1 MWWPKKQTVGRW
13 SALGELGSLESAL
26 MKRIWKLGEAS
37 VRDLHSEL
45 SSRLAYTTVM
55 TTLDRLYKKGW
66 LKRRK
71 AGKAYL
77 YAAAFSEQAYRDK
90 MAQHLIGM
98 ALEHQ
103 QDSHAVLSRFVD
115 AVSESDQ
122 QLLNRLD
129 QLVRAKRRALRRT
142 EAP

>member
-1 MWWPKKQTVGRW
+1 MWWLKQQNVSPW
-13 SALGELGSLESAL
+13 PALGELGSLESAL
-26 MKRIWKLGEAS
+26 MKRIWEVGEAS
-37 VRDLHSEL
+37 VRDLHCEV

-71 AGKAYL
+71 QGKAYL
-77 YAAAFSEQAYRDK
+77 YAAAFSEAAYRDK
-90 MAQHLIGM
+90 VAQHLIGM
-98 ALEHQ
+98 ALEHH

-142 EAP
+142 DAP

>member
-1 MWWPKKQTVGRW
+1 MWWLKQQNMGSA

-26 MKRIWKLGEAS
+26 MKRIWKLGEIS
-37 VRDLHSEL
+37 VRDLHAEV
-45 SSRLAYTTVM
+45 SSRLAYTTIM
-55 TTLDRLYKKGW
+55 TTLDRLFKKGL

-71 AGKAYL
+71 EGKAYR
-77 YAAAFSEQAYRDK
+77 YAAAISEEAYQES
-90 MAQHLIGM
+90 MAQQLIGI
-98 ALEHQ
+98 ALENSSQ
-103 QDSHAVLSRFVD
+103 AVLSRFVD

-122 QLLNRLD
+122 HMLNRLD